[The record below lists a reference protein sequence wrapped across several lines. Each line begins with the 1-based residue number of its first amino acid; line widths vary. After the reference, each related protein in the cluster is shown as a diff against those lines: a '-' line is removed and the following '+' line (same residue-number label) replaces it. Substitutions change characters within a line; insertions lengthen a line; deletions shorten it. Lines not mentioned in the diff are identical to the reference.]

1 MNFRRINKPKARVE
15 IYSKPDCH
23 LCDEAKAV
31 LLRVRKR
38 YPFELLEV
46 DITQD
51 GRYDEFREQIPV
63 IFVNERKAFKYRV
76 DEREFI
82 RKLEQV

>member
-1 MNFRRINKPKARVE
+1 MNFRKSNKPRARVE

-23 LCDEAKAV
+23 LCDQAKAV

-38 YPFELLEV
+38 HPFELVEV

-51 GRYDEFREQIPV
+51 ARYAEFREQIPV
-63 IFVNERKAFKYRV
+63 IFVNARKAFKYRV

-82 RKLEQV
+82 RTLEQA